1 MVMMKEGCS
10 KTTILCLLVRCPY
23 NFRMIVL
30 GKAHRSPWKLIVCI
44 MAQKPLTSLIRQS
57 FGVLLQSRS
66 QMMIY
71 QAVPTLRFT
80 ATSGR
85 FLFVT
90 QSPRRQQHQ
99 ELKKRSRRER
109 ERLILIYTKQQ
120 LQWQSGVELW
130 TRPLSSPGNDF
141 SERRT
146 ESKGGRKS

>member
-1 MVMMKEGCS
+1 
-10 KTTILCLLVRCPY
+10 
-23 NFRMIVL
+23 
-30 GKAHRSPWKLIVCI
+30 

-99 ELKKRSRRER
+99 EEEEQR
-109 ERLILIYTKQQ
+109 
-120 LQWQSGVELW
+120 GA
-130 TRPLSSPGNDF
+130 D
-141 SERRT
+141 
-146 ESKGGRKS
+146 